1 MVNKFLWDMFQNH
14 QVKKFERL
22 IEEGVAIDEAVHI
35 LQDDNRFFF
44 KEVMK
49 VR

>member
-1 MVNKFLWDMFQNH
+1 MVNKFLWDMFQKH
-14 QVKKFERL
+14 QEKGFERL